1 MNADQ
6 TDWAD
11 HISIAEFSYNNTK
24 HSGTG
29 FSPFMMVFGTE
40 PLSPID
46 LALQGTSVKVGDE
59 GEVVETKLFFGGAQ
73 ANLGVSKGD
82 LAKGSKALQKAGEQE
97 PKAGEFQGRA
107 EGVVECEEFHTSA
120 GPNAQVHG

>member
-6 TDWAD
+6 TNWVD
-11 HISIAEFSYNNTK
+11 HINMAEFSYNNTK

-29 FSPFMMVFGTE
+29 FSPFMVVFGTE

-46 LALQGTSVKVGDE
+46 LALQGTSVKDGDE
-59 GEVVETKLFFGGAQ
+59 GEVVDQAFPGGAQ

-82 LAKGSKALQKAGEQE
+82 LAKGSKTLQKAGEQE
-97 PKAGEFQGRA
+97 PKACEFQGRA

-120 GPNAQVHG
+120 GSNA